1 MTSCTFSTLT
11 INLQT
16 MRDLNEKY
24 YELNKAFP
32 NKAGKLMQVITT
44 QKRLIEGLA
53 SSKQTDD
60 VKALLISVAEGY
72 DVTVDLLEYMKNVLQ
87 GVAND
92 AEALMEGS
100 KVRNIVKDQSELI
113 QHFLAK
119 EDQMIETIKTAR
131 GL

>member
-1 MTSCTFSTLT
+1 
-11 INLQT
+11 

-60 VKALLISVAEGY
+60 IKALLLSVAEGY
-72 DVTVDLLEYMKNVLQ
+72 DVSVDLLDYMKNVLQ

-100 KVRNIVKDQSELI
+100 KLRNTVNDQNEFIGLLI
-113 QHFLAK
+113 QSRDNDITGKNKGA
-119 EDQMIETIKTAR
+119 A
-131 GL
+131 